1 MIRTGKQLQANL
13 KSGYHVTSGEKVA
26 PYKWSQRI
34 VDDNGNI
41 VINDCKY
48 TKELVQK
55 AVEMGLVK

>member
-13 KSGYHVTSGEKVA
+13 KVA

>member
-13 KSGYHVTSGEKVA
+13 KSGYRVTIGEKVA
-26 PYKWSQRI
+26 PCKWSQRI

-48 TKELVQK
+48 TRDLVQK
-55 AVEMGLVK
+55 AVEMGLIK